1 MNYGHSESNPTTY
14 AKTRLRPDY
23 FWNADDTGV
32 GRRAATYAVIADR
45 GADTLPFP
53 LSIVAANSRSS
64 AALSPR

>member
-1 MNYGHSESNPTTY
+1 MKYGQSASNQFEQQC
-14 AKTRLRPDY
+14 RHY
-23 FWNADDTGV
+23 FSIADDTGV